1 MTRAD
6 RILILVIVCT
16 LPFLYTQL
24 WFGSEPADYVL
35 IRSGSN
41 DPVTETLQ
49 HNRRLHFA
57 GPLGESVIE
66 IRDGRTRFVS
76 SPCKSQVCVHSGWL
90 SSTGEFTACLPN
102 RISLTLSGQ
111 YRHFDAINF

>member
-6 RILILVIVCT
+6 RILILLVVCT
-16 LPFLYTQL
+16 LPILYVHQ
-24 WFGSEPADYVL
+24 WAGSESVNSVL
-35 IRSGSN
+35 IQTGSS

-49 HNRRLHFA
+49 PDRILHIE

-90 SSTGEFTACLPN
+90 SSSGGFIACLPN
-102 RISLTLSGQ
+102 RISVTLADQ
-111 YRHFDAINF
+111 HARFDAINF

>member
-6 RILILVIVCT
+6 RILVLLIVCT
-16 LPFLYTQL
+16 LPFLYVHY
-24 WFGSEPADYVL
+24 WFGNESANFVL
-35 IRSGSN
+35 IQSGRS

-49 HNRRLHFA
+49 PNRRLHIA

-90 SSTGEFTACLPN
+90 SSTGGFIACLPN
-102 RISLTLSGQ
+102 RISLTLADQ
-111 YRHFDAINF
+111 HARFDAINF

>member
-16 LPFLYTQL
+16 LPFLYVHL
-24 WFGSEPADYVL
+24 WSVSEPADFIV
-35 IRSGSN
+35 IHSGN
-41 DPVTETLQ
+41 HNPFTATL
-49 HNRRLHFA
+49 HPDRMLHVA

-66 IRDGRTRFVS
+66 IRDGRARFFS

-90 SSTGEFTACLPN
+90 SSTGEFSACLPN
-102 RISLTLSGQ
+102 RISLSLSAQ
-111 YRHFDAINF
+111 HRHYDAINF

>member
-6 RILILVIVCT
+6 RILILLVVLA
-16 LPFLYTQL
+16 LPFLYVHC
-24 WFGSEPADYVL
+24 WFDNEPADFVL
-35 IRSGSN
+35 IQRGGS
-41 DPVTETLQ
+41 DPVTETLTP
-49 HNRRLHFA
+49 NRILHIA

-90 SSTGEFTACLPN
+90 SNTGGFIACLPN
-102 RISLTLSGQ
+102 RISLTLAAQ
-111 YRHFDAINF
+111 HTHFDAINF